1 MMHLCIF
8 IYKITWVVWLPSSIP
23 VKTLKSLLKQIF
35 ICNTKHVVVKLY
47 NFQSK
52 AASVQGMVSMY
63 LATLTEE
70 TNRFLRQQ
78 FFLPSSDLR
87 CLVATVAF
95 EMVSIC
101 DVK

>member
-1 MMHLCIF
+1 MMQLCIF
-8 IYKITWVVWLPSSIP
+8 IYKMSWVVWLPSSIP
-23 VKTLKSLLKQIF
+23 AKMLKSLLKQLF

-52 AASVQGMVSMY
+52 AARVQGMVSMY
-63 LATLTEE
+63 HATLTEE
-70 TNRFLRQQ
+70 TKRFLHQQ

-95 EMVSIC
+95 GMVSI
-101 DVK
+101 